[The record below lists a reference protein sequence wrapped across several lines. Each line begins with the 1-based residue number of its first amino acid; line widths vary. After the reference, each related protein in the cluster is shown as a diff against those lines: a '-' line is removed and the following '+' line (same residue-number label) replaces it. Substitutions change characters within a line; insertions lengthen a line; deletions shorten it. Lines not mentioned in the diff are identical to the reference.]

1 MNLLDII
8 LLVPV
13 VWFGIKGFSR
23 GFILELASLI
33 ALFAGIW
40 AAFHLSGYTQE
51 FLHDYFKVDGNY
63 LPAISFVVTFIVVA
77 LVIVLVGK
85 LIDKLA
91 DLVAL
96 GLINKFFGA
105 LFGILKAALLIALVL
120 FVIAAFDTGEK
131 LIKPETKE
139 DSLLYKPLSRV
150 IPALIPLVRE
160 FQPKEKTE
168 ENEREPFV

>member
-13 VWFGIKGFSR
+13 VLLGIKGFTR

-40 AAFHLSGYTQE
+40 AAFHLSGFTQE
-51 FLHDYFKVDGNY
+51 FLHDYFKLESNY
-63 LPAISFVVTFIVVA
+63 LPAISFVVTFIVVS
-77 LVIVLVGK
+77 LVIVLIGK

-96 GLINKFFGA
+96 GLVNKMFGA
-105 LFGILKAALLIALVL
+105 LFGILKAVLLVALVL
-120 FVIAAFDTGEK
+120 FVIAAFDTSEK
-131 LIKPETKE
+131 IIKPESKKN
-139 DSLLYKPLSRV
+139 SLFYEPLSKL

-160 FQPKEKTE
+160 YRQEEKPQDDG
-168 ENEREPFV
+168 RETFV